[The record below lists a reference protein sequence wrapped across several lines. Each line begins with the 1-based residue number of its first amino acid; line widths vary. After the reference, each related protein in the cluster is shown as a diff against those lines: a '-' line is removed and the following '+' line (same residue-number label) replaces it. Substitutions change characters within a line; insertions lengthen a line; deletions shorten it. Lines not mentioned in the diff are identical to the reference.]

1 MEPRGCI
8 SCCRVVVERVCLSTE
23 EVPKRSVDCT
33 SKVPTVVTQF
43 WDKGLGLIECDLLW
57 LYLRS
62 RQVRKSL
69 CGSPEQACEGKKEE
83 VGMILIPARRVH
95 VARDQVGEAWDASR
109 DSTDQPSFQTSTGTR
124 VVCVPTRRQSEDAAF
139 CASNGVAVYLCAG
152 RRERDDFE
160 MGGRWAS
167 DWDIPRDSCSGCR
180 FLNVNPP
187 TPPTSP
193 NSRGATTTMM
203 MMMTRPPTP
212 SSAIPPSSR
221 SSASWRHR
229 LWPDWRALR
238 TLRDGRVCGRGGWS

>member
-1 MEPRGCI
+1 M
-8 SCCRVVVERVCLSTE
+8 
-23 EVPKRSVDCT
+23 
-33 SKVPTVVTQF
+33 VTQF

-180 FLNVNPP
+180 FLNV
-187 TPPTSP
+187 TPP
-193 NSRGATTTMM
+193 
-203 MMMTRPPTP
+203 PPFP
-212 SSAIPPSSR
+212 QLPWR
-221 SSASWRHR
+221 NDDDDDDDSASDSELCDTTFFSIERVLATSSVAGLESFENVAR
-229 LWPDWRALR
+229 RACVWS
-238 TLRDGRVCGRGGWS
+238 GRMVLKWIRNPGSVSQ